1 MRSAANSCET
11 VPDRILRRA
20 AQAQERN
27 AVIFLE
33 RGEAISAQLNYAS
46 LVEEVGRLASRL
58 TAEGLANK
66 PVMISL
72 PAGIEFVTLFL
83 ACLWARV
90 IVIPAPYPA
99 NARLFSRLHALVA
112 DARPCALVTD
122 KSGMAR
128 LAAQPWEGA
137 PPRMLNASALR
148 DGALSVAEPMRG
160 DGDQPAM
167 IQYTSGSTSA
177 PRGIVI
183 THANLFANQ
192 LMIQAAYEN
201 DESFVGVNWVPHFH
215 DMGLLGVILQPLFA
229 GGLTILMDPLA
240 FVQKPIRWLRAIDRF
255 RAMTAGGPC
264 FGYDLCVRRCAP
276 ADIAQLDLSAWR
288 VAFCGAEPVRRP
300 VLDAFSQMCGPAG
313 FSERAFSPC
322 YGLAEATLIV
332 SAAPLGKGARE
343 VYPSQTGVG
352 DARRTH
358 PAVSCGPPTPGG
370 RVLIRAENG
379 IPAPAGA
386 IGEIWVAGPHVSP
399 GVWSSADGRV
409 TPFSGEFVDD
419 SGDRFVSTGDI
430 GVIVDGELAPLD
442 RLKDVIILYGQK
454 LHAADVEATLL
465 SRAPSL
471 EILAACAFS
480 ADRGKDEQLIVLCE
494 MDRKRF
500 RAGDTSETIQQLT
513 KLVAE
518 AHGVL
523 PLLQIFP
530 YGSLPRT
537 SSGKIQRSQSKSDW
551 LEGRIEAAAAP
562 ENASG

>member
-33 RGEAISAQLNYAS
+33 RGEAISAQLSYAS
-46 LVEEVGRLASRL
+46 LIEDVGRLASRL

-90 IVIPAPYPA
+90 IVVPAPYPA
-99 NARLFSRLHALVA
+99 NARLFTRLHALVA
-112 DARPCALVTD
+112 DARPCALITD
-122 KSGMAR
+122 QSGMAR
-128 LAAQPWEGA
+128 LAAQPWADG
-137 PPRMLNASALR
+137 PRILIASALR
-148 DGALSVAEPMRG
+148 DGALSVAEPLRG

-192 LMIQAAYEN
+192 LMLQSAYGN

-229 GGLTILMDPLA
+229 GGLTIVMDPLA
-240 FVQKPIRWLRAIDRF
+240 FIQKPIRWLRAIDRF
-255 RAMTAGGPC
+255 KAMTAGGPC

-276 ADIAQLDLSAWR
+276 ADIAQLDLSSWR
-288 VAFCGAEPVRRP
+288 VAFCGAEPVRGP
-300 VLDAFSQMCGPAG
+300 VLDAFTKMCGPAG
-313 FSERAFSPC
+313 FSERAFAPC

-332 SAAPLGKGARE
+332 SSAPLGEGARQVRPGLGAGE
-343 VYPSQTGVG
+343 T
-352 DARRTH
+352 RRT
-358 PAVSCGPPTPGG
+358 PPVVSCGPPTAGG
-370 RVLIRAENG
+370 KVLIRAENG
-379 IPAPAGA
+379 TAAPPGA
-386 IGEIWVAGPHVSP
+386 IGEIWVAGRHVSP
-399 GVWSSADGRV
+399 GVWSGADGRV
-409 TPFSGEFVDD
+409 IPFSGEFVDD
-419 SGDRFVSTGDI
+419 SGERFVSTGDV
-430 GVIVDGELAPLD
+430 GAIVDGELVPLD
-442 RLKDVIILYGQK
+442 RLKDIIILYGQK

-465 SRAPSL
+465 SQASSMD
-471 EILAACAFS
+471 ILAACAFS

-500 RAGDTSETIQQLT
+500 RAGDTSPVAQQLT

-551 LEGRIEAAAAP
+551 LEGRIETALAP